1 MNIEKF
7 ELEWWLNPYDAIATH
22 NMGSSCCKPMNMQ
35 ELFELDGVS
44 RDEVMDEI
52 ANMSLHYGY
61 FEGMPRLKDAV
72 VGLFETPQVAAE
84 NVMVVHGATS
94 ANALTCY
101 ALCEKGDNVIVV
113 VPSYQQFVSIP
124 AALGCEVRQYV
135 SGPEDGFGINFRRLA
150 DMVDGHTKAIFLTS
164 PSNPTG
170 YGMSREELEQLAA
183 IARPVG
189 AYVVCDEIYRG
200 LTEGYATSI
209 VDVYER
215 GISTGGTSKVFSS
228 AGLRIGWIVTRD
240 LGLTHVIKNL
250 RSFNTICESPI
261 TELLAAIVLEHKEEI
276 FARNRKICAEGP
288 RRPERVAQGPAA
300 PPPGLRVAGLH
311 ELPHLRLGHPDQGV
325 LRGPLRQ
332 DRHAR
337 VPRHV
342 LQHGAWLPHRLRLR
356 RRRVLQGR
364 TRQARRVHREPER
377 RPSYRVENRMQWR
390 PARSR
395 EPNALS
401 IGAYG

>member
-72 VGLFETPQVAAE
+72 AGLFETPQVSAQ

-200 LTEGYATSI
+200 LTEGYAASI

-276 FARNRKICAEGP
+276 FARNRKICAEGRAALNEWLKGQP
-288 RRPERVAQGPAA
+288 HLHLACESQGSTSFLTYDWDIPTKEFCE
-300 PPPGLRVAGLH
+300 GLFDKTGALVCHGMCFNMEHGFRIGYGYGDVEYFKAGLAKLA
-311 ELPHLRLGHPDQGV
+311 EYTQG
-325 LRGPLRQ
+325 
-332 DRHAR
+332 
-337 VPRHV
+337 
-342 LQHGAWLPHRLRLR
+342 
-356 RRRVLQGR
+356 
-364 TRQARRVHREPER
+364 
-377 RPSYRVENRMQWR
+377 
-390 PARSR
+390 
-395 EPNALS
+395 LS
-401 IGAYG
+401 DDLLIG

>member
-52 ANMSLHYGY
+52 ASMSLHYGY

-72 VGLFETPQVAAE
+72 AGLFETPQVAAE

-150 DMVDGHTKAIFLTS
+150 DMVDGHTKAILLTS

-200 LTEGYATSI
+200 LTEGYAASI

-276 FARNRKICAEGP
+276 FARNRKICAEGRAALNEWLKGQP
-288 RRPERVAQGPAA
+288 HLHLACESQGSTSFLTYDWDIPTKEFCEDLFDKTGALVCH
-300 PPPGLRVAGLH
+300 GMCFNMEHGFRIGYGYGDVEYFKAGLAKLA
-311 ELPHLRLGHPDQGV
+311 EYT
-325 LRGPLRQ
+325 
-332 DRHAR
+332 A
-337 VPRHV
+337 
-342 LQHGAWLPHRLRLR
+342 
-356 RRRVLQGR
+356 
-364 TRQARRVHREPER
+364 
-377 RPSYRVENRMQWR
+377 S
-390 PARSR
+390 
-395 EPNALS
+395 LS
-401 IGAYG
+401 DDLLIG

>member
-52 ANMSLHYGY
+52 ASMSLHYGY

-72 VGLFETPQVAAE
+72 AGLFETPQVAAE

-200 LTEGYATSI
+200 LTEGYAASI

-228 AGLRIGWIVTRD
+228 AGLRIGWIVTCD

-276 FARNRKICAEGP
+276 FARNRKICAEGRAALNEWLKGQP
-288 RRPERVAQGPAA
+288 HLHLACKSQGSTSFLTYDWDIPTKEFCEDLFDKTGALVCH
-300 PPPGLRVAGLH
+300 GMCFNMEHGFRIGYGYGDVEYFKAGLAKLA
-311 ELPHLRLGHPDQGV
+311 EYTQG
-325 LRGPLRQ
+325 
-332 DRHAR
+332 
-337 VPRHV
+337 
-342 LQHGAWLPHRLRLR
+342 
-356 RRRVLQGR
+356 
-364 TRQARRVHREPER
+364 
-377 RPSYRVENRMQWR
+377 
-390 PARSR
+390 
-395 EPNALS
+395 LS
-401 IGAYG
+401 DDLLIG

>member
-52 ANMSLHYGY
+52 ASMSLHYGY

-72 VGLFETPQVAAE
+72 AGLFETPQVAAE

-124 AALGCEVRQYV
+124 AALGCEVRPYV

-183 IARPVG
+183 IARPAG

-200 LTEGYATSI
+200 LTEGYAASI

-276 FARNRKICAEGP
+276 FARNRKICAEGRAALNEWLKGQP
-288 RRPERVAQGPAA
+288 HLHLACESQGSTSFLTYDWDIPTKEFCEDLFDKTGALVCH
-300 PPPGLRVAGLH
+300 GMCFNMEHGFRIGYGYGDVEYFKAGLAKLA
-311 ELPHLRLGHPDQGV
+311 EYTQG
-325 LRGPLRQ
+325 
-332 DRHAR
+332 
-337 VPRHV
+337 
-342 LQHGAWLPHRLRLR
+342 
-356 RRRVLQGR
+356 
-364 TRQARRVHREPER
+364 
-377 RPSYRVENRMQWR
+377 
-390 PARSR
+390 
-395 EPNALS
+395 LS
-401 IGAYG
+401 DDLLIG

>member
-44 RDEVMDEI
+44 RDEVMDEL
-52 ANMSLHYGY
+52 ASMSLHYGY

-72 VGLFETPQVAAE
+72 AGLFETPQVSAE

-124 AALGCEVRQYV
+124 AALGCEVRPYV

-200 LTEGYATSI
+200 LTEGYAASI

-276 FARNRKICAEGP
+276 FARNRKICAEGRAALNEWLKGQP
-288 RRPERVAQGPAA
+288 HLHLACESQGSTSFLTYDWDIPTKEFCEDLFDKTGALVCH
-300 PPPGLRVAGLH
+300 GMCFNMEHGFRIGYGYGDVEYFKAGLAKLA
-311 ELPHLRLGHPDQGV
+311 EYT
-325 LRGPLRQ
+325 
-332 DRHAR
+332 A
-337 VPRHV
+337 
-342 LQHGAWLPHRLRLR
+342 
-356 RRRVLQGR
+356 
-364 TRQARRVHREPER
+364 
-377 RPSYRVENRMQWR
+377 S
-390 PARSR
+390 
-395 EPNALS
+395 LS
-401 IGAYG
+401 DDLLIG

>member
-72 VGLFETPQVAAE
+72 AGLFETPQVSAQ

-150 DMVDGHTKAIFLTS
+150 DMVDGHTKAILLTS

-200 LTEGYATSI
+200 LTEGYAASI

-276 FARNRKICAEGP
+276 FARNRKICAEGRAALNEWLKGQP
-288 RRPERVAQGPAA
+288 HLHLACESQGSTSFLTYDWDIPTKEFCEDLFDKTGALVCH
-300 PPPGLRVAGLH
+300 GMCFNMEHGFRIGYGYGDVEYFKAGLAKLA
-311 ELPHLRLGHPDQGV
+311 EYT
-325 LRGPLRQ
+325 
-332 DRHAR
+332 A
-337 VPRHV
+337 
-342 LQHGAWLPHRLRLR
+342 
-356 RRRVLQGR
+356 
-364 TRQARRVHREPER
+364 
-377 RPSYRVENRMQWR
+377 S
-390 PARSR
+390 
-395 EPNALS
+395 LS
-401 IGAYG
+401 DDLLIG

>member
-52 ANMSLHYGY
+52 ASMSLHYGY

-72 VGLFETPQVAAE
+72 AGLFETPQVAAE

-200 LTEGYATSI
+200 LTEGYAASI

-228 AGLRIGWIVTRD
+228 AGLRIGWIVTCD

-276 FARNRKICAEGP
+276 FARNRKICAEGRAALNEWLKGQP
-288 RRPERVAQGPAA
+288 HLHLACESQGSTSFLTYDWDIPTKEFCEDLFDKTGALVCH
-300 PPPGLRVAGLH
+300 GMCFNMEHGFRIGYGYGDVEYFKAGLAKLA
-311 ELPHLRLGHPDQGV
+311 EYTQG
-325 LRGPLRQ
+325 
-332 DRHAR
+332 
-337 VPRHV
+337 
-342 LQHGAWLPHRLRLR
+342 
-356 RRRVLQGR
+356 
-364 TRQARRVHREPER
+364 
-377 RPSYRVENRMQWR
+377 
-390 PARSR
+390 
-395 EPNALS
+395 LS
-401 IGAYG
+401 DDLLIG

>member
-52 ANMSLHYGY
+52 ASMSLHYGY

-72 VGLFETPQVAAE
+72 AGLFETPQVAAE

-124 AALGCEVRQYV
+124 AALGCEVRPYV

-150 DMVDGHTKAIFLTS
+150 DMVDGHTKAILLTS

-200 LTEGYATSI
+200 LTEGYAASI

-276 FARNRKICAEGP
+276 FARNRKICAEGRAALNEWLKGQP
-288 RRPERVAQGPAA
+288 HLHLACESQGSTSFLTYDWDIPTKEFCEDLFDKTGALVCH
-300 PPPGLRVAGLH
+300 GMCFNMEHGFRIGYGYGDVEYFKAGLAKLA
-311 ELPHLRLGHPDQGV
+311 EYT
-325 LRGPLRQ
+325 
-332 DRHAR
+332 A
-337 VPRHV
+337 
-342 LQHGAWLPHRLRLR
+342 
-356 RRRVLQGR
+356 
-364 TRQARRVHREPER
+364 
-377 RPSYRVENRMQWR
+377 S
-390 PARSR
+390 
-395 EPNALS
+395 LS
-401 IGAYG
+401 DDLLIG

>member
-52 ANMSLHYGY
+52 ASMSLHYGY

-72 VGLFETPQVAAE
+72 AGLFETPQVSTE

-150 DMVDGHTKAIFLTS
+150 DMVDGHTKAILLTS

-276 FARNRKICAEGP
+276 FARNRKICAEGRAALNEWLKGQP
-288 RRPERVAQGPAA
+288 HLHLACESQGSTSFLTYDWDIPTKEFCEDLFEKTGALVCH
-300 PPPGLRVAGLH
+300 GMCFNMEHGFRIGYGYGDVEYFKAGLAKLA
-311 ELPHLRLGHPDQGV
+311 EYTQG
-325 LRGPLRQ
+325 
-332 DRHAR
+332 
-337 VPRHV
+337 
-342 LQHGAWLPHRLRLR
+342 
-356 RRRVLQGR
+356 
-364 TRQARRVHREPER
+364 
-377 RPSYRVENRMQWR
+377 
-390 PARSR
+390 
-395 EPNALS
+395 LS
-401 IGAYG
+401 DDLLIG